1 MCWAQVKPAL
11 KYLTDPKYEH
21 DRPKNT
27 HSSTHDKYFKEQI
40 MSKQQ
45 YNLHTKTDYLN
56 RKMFLDPAGP
66 VTIQRFEEVKYKK
79 IADFEATAR
88 GFFWQPEEISL
99 TKDSND
105 FKDASDAVKHIFT
118 SNLLRQTALDS
129 LQGRGPSQIFMPVIS
144 LPELEA
150 LVYNWTFFETNIHSK
165 SYSHI
170 IRNIYNV
177 PKDVFNTIHDT
188 KEIVDM
194 ASSVGDYY
202 EALHMVNCRKQM
214 GETVT
219 EHEHVRAI
227 WMALH
232 ASYALEAFRFMVS
245 FATSLAMVEN
255 RIFIGNGNI
264 ISLILQDELLHKG
277 WTAYLINQ
285 VIKEDPRFLV
295 AKEECE
301 QEVYQL
307 YMDVIR
313 EEKAWADYL
322 FNKGPVIGLNA
333 NILKDFVDY
342 TAVGALKDIGI
353 KYQGIAPKSTP
364 IPWFNKHTDTS
375 KKQTALQENESTNYV
390 IGVMSEGID
399 YDALPAL

>member
-1 MCWAQVKPAL
+1 
-11 KYLTDPKYEH
+11 
-21 DRPKNT
+21 
-27 HSSTHDKYFKEQI
+27 

-45 YNLHTKTDYLN
+45 YNLTTKTDYLN

-99 TKDSND
+99 SKDAND
-105 FKDASDAVKHIFT
+105 FKEASDAVKHIFT

-129 LQGRGPSQIFMPVIS
+129 LQGRGPSQIFTPVIS

-150 LVYNWTFFETNIHSK
+150 LVYNWTFYETNIHSK

-177 PKDVFNTIHDT
+177 PKEVFNTIHDT
-188 KEIVDM
+188 AEIVGM
-194 ASSVGDYY
+194 ASSVGKYY
-202 EALHMVNCRKQM
+202 DLLHQINCQKEINPDSVQ
-214 GETVT
+214 EKD
-219 EHEHVRAI
+219 HVRAI
-227 WMALH
+227 WLALN

-255 RIFIGNGNI
+255 KIFIGNGNI

-285 VIKEDPRFLV
+285 VVKEDPRFV
-295 AKEECE
+295 EARDNC
-301 QEVYQL
+301 QAEVYQL

-313 EEKAWADYL
+313 EEKEWAAYL
-322 FNKGPVIGLNA
+322 FKLGPVIGLNA
-333 NILKDFVDY
+333 NILRDFVDY
-342 TAVGALKDIGI
+342 TALDALKQIGI
-353 KYQGIAPKSTP
+353 KYQASAPRSTP

-390 IGVMSEGID
+390 IGVMGEGID
-399 YDALPAL
+399 YADLPEL

>member
-1 MCWAQVKPAL
+1 
-11 KYLTDPKYEH
+11 
-21 DRPKNT
+21 
-27 HSSTHDKYFKEQI
+27 
-40 MSKQQ
+40 MSKAQ
-45 YNLHTKTDYLN
+45 YNLNTKTDYLS

-66 VTIQRFEEVKYKK
+66 VTIQRFEEVKYNK
-79 IADFEATAR
+79 IADFEKTAR
-88 GFFWQPEEISL
+88 GFFWVPEEVSL
-99 TKDSND
+99 TKDAQD

-129 LQGRGPSQIFMPVIS
+129 LQGRGPSQVFAPVIS

-150 LVYNWTFFETNIHSK
+150 LIYNWTFFETNIHSR

-194 ASSVGDYY
+194 ASSVGLYY
-202 EALHMVNCRKQM
+202 DKLHLINCII
-214 GETVT
+214 ETS
-219 EHEHVRAI
+219 EKIDEEKHIKAI

-255 RIFIGNGNI
+255 KIFIGNGNI

-277 WTAYLINQ
+277 WTAFLINQ
-285 VIKEDPRFLV
+285 VVKEDPRF
-295 AKEECE
+295 AKVKAECE
-301 QEVYQL
+301 QEVYEL
-307 YMDVIR
+307 YLDVIR
-313 EEKAWADYL
+313 EEKSWADYL
-322 FNKGPVIGLNA
+322 FHKGPVIGLNA
-333 NILKDFVDY
+333 GILKDFVDY
-342 TAVGALKDIGI
+342 TAVAALKDIGI
-353 KYQGIAPKSTP
+353 KYHNPAPKSTP
-364 IPWFNKHTDTS
+364 IPWFNKHSDTS

-390 IGVMSEGID
+390 IGVMSDGID

>member
-1 MCWAQVKPAL
+1 
-11 KYLTDPKYEH
+11 
-21 DRPKNT
+21 
-27 HSSTHDKYFKEQI
+27 
-40 MSKQQ
+40 MSQAQ
-45 YNLHTKTDYLN
+45 YNLNTKTDYLN

-79 IADFEATAR
+79 IADFETTAR
-88 GFFWQPEEISL
+88 GFFWVPEEISL
-99 TKDSND
+99 SKDAND
-105 FKDASDAVKHIFT
+105 FKEASDAVKHIFT

-129 LQGRGPSQIFMPVIS
+129 LQGRGPSQIFTPVVS

-150 LVYNWTFFETNIHSK
+150 LVYNWTFFETNIHSR

-194 ASSVGDYY
+194 ASSVGQYY
-202 EALHMVNCRKQM
+202 DKLHMINCRKELLENFPEQ
-214 GETVT
+214 
-219 EHEHVRAI
+219 EHIKAI
-227 WMALH
+227 WLALN

-255 RIFIGNGNI
+255 KIFIGNGNI
-264 ISLILQDELLHKG
+264 IGLILQDELLHKG

-285 VIKEDPRFLV
+285 VVKEDERFAR
-295 AKEECE
+295 AKIECE
-301 QEVYQL
+301 HEVYQMYL
-307 YMDVIR
+307 DVIR
-313 EEKAWADYL
+313 EEKQWADYL

-333 NILKDFVDY
+333 NILKEFVDY

-353 KYQGIAPKSTP
+353 KYTNPAPKVTP
-364 IPWFNKHTDTS
+364 IPWFNKHSDTS

-390 IGVMSEGID
+390 IGVMSENID
-399 YDALPAL
+399 YDALPAI

>member
-1 MCWAQVKPAL
+1 
-11 KYLTDPKYEH
+11 
-21 DRPKNT
+21 
-27 HSSTHDKYFKEQI
+27 
-40 MSKQQ
+40 
-45 YNLHTKTDYLN
+45 
-56 RKMFLDPAGP
+56 MFLDPAGP

-79 IADFEATAR
+79 IADFDSTAQ
-88 GFFWQPEEISL
+88 GFFWRPEEVSL
-99 TKDSND
+99 TKDSGD
-105 FKDASDAVKHIFT
+105 FKEASDAVKHIFT

-129 LQGRGPSQIFMPVIS
+129 LQGRGPAQVFTPCIS
-144 LPELEA
+144 LPELES
-150 LVYNWTFFETNIHSK
+150 LMYNWSFFETNIHSK

-188 KEIVDM
+188 QEIVGM

-202 EALHMVNCRKQM
+202 DKLHVINCRKEI
-214 GETVT
+214 GEVIP
-219 EHEHVRAI
+219 EMDHIRAI

-255 RIFIGNGNI
+255 KIFIGNGNI

-277 WTAYLINQ
+277 WTAYIINQ
-285 VIKEDPRFLV
+285 VVKEDPRFAQ
-295 AKEECE
+295 AKIDCE
-301 QEVYQL
+301 AEVYAL

-313 EEKAWADYL
+313 EEKSWADYL

-333 NILKDFVDY
+333 NILKDFVDF
-342 TAVGALKDIGI
+342 TARGALHDIGI
-353 KYQGIAPKSTP
+353 KYLASAPKSTP

-390 IGVMSEGID
+390 IGVMSEKLD
-399 YDALPAL
+399 YDELPAI

>member
-1 MCWAQVKPAL
+1 
-11 KYLTDPKYEH
+11 
-21 DRPKNT
+21 
-27 HSSTHDKYFKEQI
+27 
-40 MSKQQ
+40 MSKAQ
-45 YNLHTKTDYLN
+45 YNLSTKTDYLS

-66 VTIQRFEEVKYKK
+66 VTIQRFEEVKYPK
-79 IADFEATAR
+79 IVNFETTAR
-88 GFFWQPEEISL
+88 GFFWVPEEISL

-129 LQGRGPSQIFMPVIS
+129 LQGRGPSQIFTPVVS

-150 LVYNWTFFETNIHSK
+150 LVYNWTFFETNIHSR

-177 PKDVFNTIHDT
+177 PKEVFATIHDT

-194 ASSVGDYY
+194 ASSVGKYY
-202 EALHMVNCRKQM
+202 DDLHVINCRKEV
-214 GETVT
+214 GEKIT
-219 EHEHVRAI
+219 EEEHIRAI
-227 WMALH
+227 WLALN

-255 RIFIGNGNI
+255 KIFIGNGNI

-277 WTAYLINQ
+277 WTAYLIMQ
-285 VIKEDPRFLV
+285 AVKEDPRFAR
-295 AKEECE
+295 AKIECE
-301 QEVYQL
+301 AEVYQL

-322 FNKGPVIGLNA
+322 FQKGPVIGLNA

-342 TAVGALKDIGI
+342 TAYNALKEVGI
-353 KYQGIAPKSTP
+353 KYNNPAPKTTP
-364 IPWFNKHTDTS
+364 IPWFNKHSDTS

-390 IGVMSEGID
+390 IGVMGDSID
-399 YDALPAL
+399 YDELPSL

>member
-1 MCWAQVKPAL
+1 
-11 KYLTDPKYEH
+11 
-21 DRPKNT
+21 
-27 HSSTHDKYFKEQI
+27 

-45 YNLHTKTDYLN
+45 YNLTTKTDYLG

-79 IADFEATAR
+79 IADYDATAR
-88 GFFWQPEEISL
+88 GFFWQPEEVSL

-105 FKDASDAVKHIFT
+105 FKEASDAVKHIFT

-129 LQGRGPSQIFMPVIS
+129 LQGRGPTQVFTPVCS
-144 LPELEA
+144 LPEVEA
-150 LVYNWTFFETNIHSK
+150 LMYNWGFFETNIHSK

-194 ASSVGDYY
+194 ASSVGKYY
-202 EALHMVNCRKQM
+202 DELHRMNCKKEL
-214 GETVT
+214 GFELVS
-219 EHEHVRAI
+219 EDSHIKAI
-227 WMALH
+227 WMALN

-255 RIFIGNGNI
+255 KIFIGNGNI

-285 VIKEDPRFLV
+285 VVKEDSRFV
-295 AKEECE
+295 KAKQECE
-301 QEVYQL
+301 QEVYAM

-322 FNKGPVIGLNA
+322 FKMGPVIGLNA
-333 NILKDFVDY
+333 NILKEFVDY
-342 TAVGALKDIGI
+342 TAVNALKEIGI
-353 KYQGIAPKSTP
+353 KYQSPAPKSTP
-364 IPWFNKHTDTS
+364 IPWFNKHSDTS

-390 IGVMSEGID
+390 IGVMSDSID
-399 YDALPAL
+399 YDALPTL

>member
-1 MCWAQVKPAL
+1 
-11 KYLTDPKYEH
+11 
-21 DRPKNT
+21 
-27 HSSTHDKYFKEQI
+27 

-45 YNLHTKTDYLN
+45 YNLNTKTDYLN
-56 RKMFLDPAGP
+56 RKMFLDPQGP
-66 VTIQRFEEVKYKK
+66 VTIQRFEEVKYNK
-79 IADFEATAR
+79 IADFEKTAR
-88 GFFWQPEEISL
+88 GFFWVPEEISL
-99 TKDSND
+99 TKDAND

-129 LQGRGPSQIFMPVIS
+129 LQGRGPSQVFAPVVS

-150 LVYNWTFFETNIHSK
+150 LIYNWTFFETNIHSR

-194 ASSVGDYY
+194 ASSVGKYY
-202 EALHMVNCRKQM
+202 DDLHQMNCKKEL
-214 GETVT
+214 GFEL
-219 EHEHVRAI
+219 ESEKSYIKAI
-227 WMALH
+227 YMALH

-255 RIFIGNGNI
+255 KIFIGNGNI

-277 WTAYLINQ
+277 WTAFLINQ
-285 VIKEDPRFLV
+285 VVKEDPRFAAV
-295 AKEECE
+295 KQECE
-301 QEVYQL
+301 QEVYAL

-322 FNKGPVIGLNA
+322 FKMGPVIGLNA
-333 NILKDFVDY
+333 NILKEFVDY
-342 TAVGALKDIGI
+342 TAVNALKEIGI
-353 KYQGIAPKSTP
+353 KYQSPAPKSTP
-364 IPWFNKHTDTS
+364 IPWFNKHSDTS
-375 KKQTALQENESTNYV
+375 KKQTALQESESTNYV
-390 IGVMSEGID
+390 IGVMSDSID
-399 YDALPAL
+399 YDALPSL

>member
-1 MCWAQVKPAL
+1 
-11 KYLTDPKYEH
+11 
-21 DRPKNT
+21 
-27 HSSTHDKYFKEQI
+27 
-40 MSKQQ
+40 MSKAQ
-45 YNLHTKTDYLN
+45 YNLNTKTDYLN

-79 IADFEATAR
+79 IADFDSTAR

-99 TKDSND
+99 SKDAND

-129 LQGRGPSQIFMPVIS
+129 LQGRGPTQVFTPVCS
-144 LPELEA
+144 LPEVEA
-150 LVYNWTFFETNIHSK
+150 LMYNWGFFETNIHSK

-188 KEIVDM
+188 REIVDM
-194 ASSVGDYY
+194 ASSVGNYY
-202 EALHMVNCRKQM
+202 DKLHQINCRKELGM
-214 GETVT
+214 DIT
-219 EHEHVRAI
+219 EKEHVKAV
-227 WMALH
+227 WLALH

-255 RIFIGNGNI
+255 KIFIGNGNI

-285 VIKEDPRFLV
+285 VVKEDPRFV
-295 AKEECE
+295 AAARECE
-301 QEVYQL
+301 QEVIEL
-307 YMDVIR
+307 YKGVIQ

-322 FNKGPVIGLNA
+322 FQKGPVIGLNA

-342 TAVGALKDIGI
+342 TAVAALKDVGI
-353 KYQGIAPKSTP
+353 KYWNAAPKTTP
-364 IPWFNKHTDTS
+364 IPWFNKHVDTS

-390 IGVMSEGID
+390 IGIMSD
-399 YDALPAL
+399 SVNYDELPAL

>member
-1 MCWAQVKPAL
+1 
-11 KYLTDPKYEH
+11 
-21 DRPKNT
+21 
-27 HSSTHDKYFKEQI
+27 
-40 MSKQQ
+40 MSQAQ
-45 YNLHTKTDYLN
+45 YNLNTKTDYLS
-56 RKMFLDPAGP
+56 RKMFLDPEGP

-79 IADFEATAR
+79 IADFDQTAQ
-88 GFFWQPEEISL
+88 GFFWRPEEVSL
-99 TKDSND
+99 TKDAND
-105 FKDASDAVKHIFT
+105 FKEASDAVKHIFT

-129 LQGRGPSQIFMPVIS
+129 LQGRGPAQVFTPCVS

-150 LVYNWTFFETNIHSK
+150 LMYNWSFFETNIHSR

-194 ASSVGDYY
+194 ASSVGKYY
-202 EALHMVNCRKQM
+202 DQLHRLNCRKELNDN
-214 GETVT
+214 GIAVSEE
-219 EHEHVRAI
+219 EHIKAI
-227 WMALH
+227 WLALN

-255 RIFIGNGNI
+255 KIFIGNGNI

-285 VIKEDPRFLV
+285 VVKEDARF
-295 AKEECE
+295 AKAREECAE
-301 QEVYQL
+301 EVYQL
-307 YMDVIR
+307 YIDVIR
-313 EEKAWADYL
+313 EEKEWAKFL
-322 FNKGPVIGLNA
+322 FKKGPVIGLNA
-333 NILKDFVDY
+333 NILIDFVDY
-342 TAVGALKDIGI
+342 TAVDALKAIGV
-353 KYQGIAPKSTP
+353 KYLNPAPKSTP
-364 IPWFNKHTDTS
+364 IPWFNKHSDTS

-399 YDALPAL
+399 YDELPSM